1 MPQNATET
9 KKAQE
14 LLLCSHWNCANFL
27 IKERCLESPIMQFDP
42 DYCYISMSYMYI
54 WYILFWYK
62 MIHDS
67 VFLTSFMYSSCLF
80 VFSSKNLS
88 LIVPIYVIKFKS
100 LFSGCML
107 ISFCCLFDSFCISKL
122 ICNKLCLR
130 DSCFLNLCNH
140 YDLNLCILH
149 DITLYMLLK
158 TVLFWI
164 FFKDFFLQLLHL
176 IQLLLI

>member
-1 MPQNATET
+1 MSLDKLNKWSFFRHHICILQNWPKCAFCAFLYSKLYEKLTLNAWYAS
-9 KKAQE
+9 KCHRNWKAQE
-14 LLLCSHWNCANFL
+14 HLLCSHWNCANFL

-62 MIHDS
+62 MRHDS

-107 ISFCCLFDSFCISKL
+107 ISFCC
-122 ICNKLCLR
+122 
-130 DSCFLNLCNH
+130 
-140 YDLNLCILH
+140 
-149 DITLYMLLK
+149 
-158 TVLFWI
+158 
-164 FFKDFFLQLLHL
+164 
-176 IQLLLI
+176 